1 MKTLIKPKEGIKILN
16 PATGRILSAEGEL
29 VDLSTYWRRRIK
41 DGDVLIVEVKKEE
54 ILDNKK
60 ESKNGGRK

>member
-1 MKTLIKPKEGIKILN
+1 MKTLIKPKEGLKLLN
-16 PATGRILSAEGEL
+16 PFTGRILSAEGEL

-41 DGDVLIVEVKKEE
+41 DGDVEIVEAKKEE
-54 ILDNKK
+54 LLDNKK